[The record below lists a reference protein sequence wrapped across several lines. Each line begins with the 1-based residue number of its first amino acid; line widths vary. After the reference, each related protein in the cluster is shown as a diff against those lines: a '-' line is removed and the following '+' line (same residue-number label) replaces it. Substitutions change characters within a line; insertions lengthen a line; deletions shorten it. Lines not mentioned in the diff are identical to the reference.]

1 MIKQYWDL
9 KTHTHTHTHTF
20 MFSWVFAKVL
30 KEYNGE
36 KKLFSTSGTYTIRY
50 TLRAAGEVNLS
61 FYFMN
66 QKLAKTIKIREEKV
80 VKYLPELKG
89 VNSTH

>member
-1 MIKQYWDL
+1 MEKRNYFQQ
-9 KTHTHTHTHTF
+9 
-20 MFSWVFAKVL
+20 VVL
-30 KEYNGE
+30 IQLDIHG
-36 KKLFSTSGTYTIRY
+36 GG
-50 TLRAAGEVNLS
+50 AVNLS

-89 VNSTH
+89 VNNTH